1 MMLKDQKVAL
11 SAKGDARD
19 ISLLANNELA
29 ITQEFNKMVEEIV
42 NLTKVSPENP
52 TNKRSVLAK

>member
-1 MMLKDQKVAL
+1 MLKDQKVAL

-29 ITQEFNKMVEEIV
+29 ITQEFNKMVEETV
-42 NLTKVSPENP
+42 NLTKVSPENQ

>member
-1 MMLKDQKVAL
+1 MLKDQKVAL
-11 SAKGDARD
+11 LAKGDARD

-42 NLTKVSPENP
+42 NLTKVSPENQ

>member
-1 MMLKDQKVAL
+1 MLKDQKVAL
-11 SAKGDARD
+11 LAKGDARD

-42 NLTKVSPENP
+42 KLTKVSPENQ
-52 TNKRSVLAK
+52 TNKRSVLAG

>member
-1 MMLKDQKVAL
+1 MLKDQKVAL

-42 NLTKVSPENP
+42 NLTKVSPENQ